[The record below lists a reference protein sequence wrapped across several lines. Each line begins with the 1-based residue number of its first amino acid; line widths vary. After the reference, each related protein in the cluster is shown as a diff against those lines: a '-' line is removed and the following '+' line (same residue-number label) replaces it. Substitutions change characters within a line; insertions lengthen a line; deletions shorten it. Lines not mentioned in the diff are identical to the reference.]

1 MNLLD
6 LFVKIAVDDQASG
19 PIETIAGKLEKGL
32 EAASKIG
39 LMAVSAASTGIV
51 TLAKGAV
58 ENYAEYEQLEG
69 GAETLF
75 KNSADRL
82 MGYADSAY
90 KTAGLSANDYLSTAT
105 SFAASLISSLEGDTD
120 AAVEYANMAITD
132 MSDNANKM
140 GTDVEMIQNAY
151 QGFAK
156 GNYTMLDNLKL
167 GYGGTATEMARLVNE
182 SGLLSEAQQINLT
195 DTKNIGNALREVGFD
210 TIVEA
215 IHEVQTEMGISGIT
229 AEEAAAAVASG
240 AMTQEEAF
248 NAMGTTAKEASDT
261 ISGSLSSAGAA
272 WQNLLTD
279 LADGDADLEL
289 SIDQFVDSVVVAADN
304 LIPAIEQALTGIEEL
319 IDRLFPEIMERIPV
333 IMNEVLPDI
342 VESAVSI
349 VETFVQ
355 GLSDNQEMIADT
367 TVDTM
372 MLLVDSASEQLP
384 AIIELA
390 ATIIESLVGGIGENQ
405 KEIVDSAFIIITTLI
420 ESSLELLPDIVAV
433 GLQILESI
441 AEGIIEHVPSLI
453 ETATEVITELARM
466 LLEPEMIMR
475 LNNASTEIL
484 VVLAEGL
491 TDAIPQLMDTAV
503 EIILRFVDYM
513 LSPGNRAEM
522 IAMSVEMIGA
532 IVTGLLTAAAELGAA
547 ALTLV
552 SEILYAF
559 GDADW
564 VQLGKDTV
572 NGILEGL
579 KRTWDDLTDW
589 FDESFDKLLD
599 SILELL
605 GIHSPSRV
613 FADIGENMA
622 LGVGEGWGKAFDDI
636 SDDIGKSMDFE
647 RSLRINSDVSG
658 GRTSGSANRG
668 SVPGVAVTQNIY
680 ASKMTPSEV
689 MAEALY
695 FQKKAV
701 LFGV

>member
-6 LFVKIAVDDQASG
+6 LFVKIAIDDQASG
-19 PIETIAGKLEKGL
+19 PISTISAKLGAGL
-32 EAASKIG
+32 EAAASIG
-39 LMAVSAASTGIV
+39 LTAVSAASTGVIAL
-51 TLAKGAV
+51 TKSAV
-58 ENYAEYEQLEG
+58 ENYAEYEQLVG
-69 GAETLF
+69 GVETLF
-75 KNSADRL
+75 KDSADRL
-82 MGYADSAY
+82 MQYAASAY
-90 KTAGLSANDYLSTAT
+90 TTASMSSNEYMSTAT
-105 SFAASLISSLEGDTD
+105 SFAASLVSSLGGDTE

-140 GTDVEMIQNAY
+140 GTDIGMIQNAY

-182 SGLLSEAQQINLT
+182 SGLLAEAQKINLT

-210 TIVEA
+210 TIVAA
-215 IHEVQTEMGISGIT
+215 IHEVQTEMGIT
-229 AEEAAAAVASG
+229 
-240 AMTQEEAF
+240 
-248 NAMGTTAKEASDT
+248 GTTAAEASGT
-261 ISGSLSSAGAA
+261 ISGSLASAGAA
-272 WQNLLTD
+272 WQNLLTGI
-279 LADGDADLEL
+279 ADGNADLDVL
-289 SIDQFVDSVVVAADN
+289 IDQFVDSVVVAAGN
-304 LIPAIEQALTGIEEL
+304 LIPAIEQALTGTADLIEA
-319 IDRLFPEIMERIPV
+319 LFPEIMDRIPV
-333 IMNEVLPDI
+333 IMNDVLPDI

-367 TVDTM
+367 TVELV
-372 MLLVDSASEQLP
+372 MLLVDSAMDQLP
-384 AIIELA
+384 DIIELA
-390 ATIIESLVGGIGENQ
+390 ATIIESLVEGIGENQ
-405 KEIVDSAFIIITTLI
+405 KEIVDSAFVIITTLI
-420 ESSLELLPDIVAV
+420 ESSLELLPDIVDV

-441 AEGIIEHVPSLI
+441 AEGIVDHVPSLI

-475 LNNASTEIL
+475 LNNVSTEIL

-503 EIILRFVDYM
+503 EIILNFVDYM
-513 LSPGNRAEM
+513 LSPGNRSEM

-589 FDESFDKLLD
+589 FDDSFDKLLD
-599 SILELL
+599 SILDFL

-647 RSLRINSDVSG
+647 RNFRINGDVSG
-658 GRTSGSANRG
+658 GKTLGNG
-668 SVPGVAVTQNIY
+668 VGQTISVVQNIY
-680 ASKMTPSEV
+680 AQKMTPSEV
-689 MAEALY
+689 MSEALY

>member
-19 PIETIAGKLEKGL
+19 PIGTISAKLGAGL
-32 EAASKIG
+32 EAAASIG
-39 LMAVSAASTGIV
+39 LTAVGAASTGVI
-51 TLAKGAV
+51 TLTKAAV
-58 ENYAEYEQLEG
+58 ENYAEYEQLVG
-69 GAETLF
+69 GVETLF
-75 KNSADRL
+75 KDSADRL
-82 MGYADSAY
+82 MQYAASAY
-90 KTAGLSANDYLSTAT
+90 TTAGMSANDYMSTAT
-105 SFAASLISSLEGDTD
+105 SFAASLVSSLEGDTE

-140 GTDVEMIQNAY
+140 GTDIGLIQNAY

-182 SGLLSEAQQINLT
+182 SGLLAEAQKINLT

-210 TIVEA
+210 TIVAA
-215 IHEVQTEMGISGIT
+215 IHEVQTEMGIT
-229 AEEAAAAVASG
+229 
-240 AMTQEEAF
+240 
-248 NAMGTTAKEASDT
+248 GTTAAEAADT
-261 ISGSLSSAGAA
+261 ISGSIASAGAS
-272 WQNLLTD
+272 WQNLLTGI
-279 LADGDADLEL
+279 ADGNADLDVL
-289 SIDQFVDSVVVAADN
+289 IDQFVDSVVVAAGN
-304 LIPAIEQALTGIEEL
+304 LIPAIEQALTGTAGLIEA
-319 IDRLFPEIMERIPV
+319 LFPEIMDRIPV
-333 IMNEVLPDI
+333 IMNDVLPDI

-367 TVDTM
+367 TVELV
-372 MLLVDSASEQLP
+372 MLLVDSAMDQLP
-384 AIIELA
+384 DIIELA
-390 ATIIESLVGGIGENQ
+390 ATIIESLVEGIGDNQ
-405 KEIVDSAFIIITTLI
+405 KELVDSAFVIITTLI
-420 ESSLELLPDIVAV
+420 ESSLELLPDIVEV

-441 AEGIIEHVPSLI
+441 AEGIIDHLPSLI

-466 LLEPEMIMR
+466 LLEPGMIVR
-475 LNNASTEIL
+475 LNNASMEIL
-484 VVLAEGL
+484 GTLAEGL
-491 TDAIPQLMDTAV
+491 TDSIPQLFDTAV
-503 EIILRFVDYM
+503 DIILGFVDYM
-513 LSPGNRAEM
+513 LTPGNRQEM
-522 IAMSVEMIGA
+522 ISTGIEVTAQVI
-532 IVTGLLTAAAELGAA
+532 TGLLTFGAELGAA

-564 VQLGKDTV
+564 IQLGKDTID
-572 NGILEGL
+572 GILEGL
-579 KRTWDDLTDW
+579 KRAWDNLVDW

-599 SILELL
+599 SILDLL

-622 LGVGEGWGKAFDDI
+622 LGVGEGWGKAFDNI

-647 RSLRINSDVSG
+647 RSLRINGDVSG
-658 GRTSGSANRG
+658 GRTSGANSG
-668 SVPGVAVTQNIY
+668 IMPGVNVTQNIY